1 MQFYLL
7 LIYCLTAILNC
18 YRSNKTCF
26 VHFSLSADSFLHLML
41 PLPAMTALLFHGTA
55 TRIMIMHAW
64 ASFFNHVLHK
74 LLHRTECWNVPLA
87 SQAAVLEKGH
97 LTVVNWKGG
106 KRKPMWKIS
115 EGKKRGEREEH
126 KGIHPP
132 PYSCVP
138 LTLCTWRKG
147 NIPDLPEIFQRSL
160 HLPTSVQES
169 QIYTQDPDIK
179 SLHGTQPVSS

>member
-1 MQFYLL
+1 MLMQFYLL
-7 LIYCLTAILNC
+7 LIYCPTAILNC

-41 PLPAMTALLFHGTA
+41 PLPAKTALLFHGTA
-55 TRIMIMHAW
+55 TRIMIMHE
-64 ASFFNHVLHK
+64 LHFSIMSCTNCFTGQNAEMCHWQVRQQYLK
-74 LLHRTECWNVPLA
+74 RAIWRLLI
-87 SQAAVLEKGH
+87 EKVESEN
-97 LTVVNWKGG
+97 LI
-106 KRKPMWKIS
+106 MWKIS

-147 NIPDLPEIFQRSL
+147 NIPDLPEIFQR
-160 HLPTSVQES
+160 
-169 QIYTQDPDIK
+169 
-179 SLHGTQPVSS
+179 